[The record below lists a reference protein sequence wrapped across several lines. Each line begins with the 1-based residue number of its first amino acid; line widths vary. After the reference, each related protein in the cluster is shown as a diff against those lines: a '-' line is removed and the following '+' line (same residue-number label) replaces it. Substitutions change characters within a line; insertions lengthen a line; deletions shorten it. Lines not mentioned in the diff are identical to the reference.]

1 MGRAHVKSTLIG
13 ILLATILAVVVLAA
27 PLRTPVPATVFLEDM
42 TWIEVRAALDAGK
55 RGVIVPTAGHEQNGP
70 HMVLGKHRY
79 VVEHT
84 SGRIAEEVGTLLVAP
99 TITYVPEGDIEPK
112 PSGHMAF
119 PGTISV
125 PPQVFADILE
135 HAARSLRAHGFTD
148 IFLVGD
154 SLDNQAVQAEVAA
167 RLTRAWQGSGAR
179 VHHVGDY
186 YAANGQSDWLAS
198 QGETAVAIGTHA
210 GIRDTSELL
219 AIRPEGVR
227 LGMLDPKWGFNLAP
241 TGNNGDPTRATAE
254 RGRHLLDL
262 KVQAAVRQIRAAL
275 ASGS

>member
-1 MGRAHVKSTLIG
+1 
-13 ILLATILAVVVLAA
+13 
-27 PLRTPVPATVFLEDM
+27 
-42 TWIEVRAALDAGK
+42 
-55 RGVIVPTAGHEQNGP
+55 
-70 HMVLGKHRY
+70 
-79 VVEHT
+79 
-84 SGRIAEEVGTLLVAP
+84 
-99 TITYVPEGDIEPK
+99 
-112 PSGHMAF
+112 
-119 PGTISV
+119 
-125 PPQVFADILE
+125 
-135 HAARSLRAHGFTD
+135 
-148 IFLVGD
+148 VGD
-154 SLDNQAVQAEVAA
+154 SLDNQAVQADVAA

-241 TGNNGDPTRATAE
+241 TGSNGDPTRASAE

-262 KVQAAVRQIRAAL
+262 KVQAGVRQIRAAL
-275 ASGS
+275 ASRS